1 MSPSPFRLLTPLT
14 PDQEKAARA
23 YTSES
28 PRLHHLMQ
36 GRNGMDCGPF
46 DAELGNLV
54 PLLPNLVSAA
64 RAYEL
69 TEPLRLYAGLSNGYS
84 ALGSL
89 WHNDP
94 ARLAGLDYAY
104 GGVFSTSISIDVA
117 KNFLSTGSRFIR
129 VLLTIDAQ
137 PGLHCLPTAVLGPDN
152 GHEGEVLI
160 AKATSFRIVAGSR
173 QSDAYG
179 EFVHLTLTG
188 P

>member
-36 GRNGMDCGPF
+36 GRNGMDCEPF
-46 DAELGNLV
+46 KAELGELAL
-54 PLLPNLVSAA
+54 LLPNLVSAA

-69 TEPLRLYAGLSNGYS
+69 TEPLTLYAGLNNGYS

-94 ARLAGLDYAY
+94 AQLVGLDYTY
-104 GGVFSTSISIDVA
+104 GGVFSTSVNFDVA
-117 KNFLSTGSRFIR
+117 RSFLSKDRMRR
-129 VLLTIDAQ
+129 VLLTIDAK
-137 PGLHCLPTAVLGPDN
+137 PGLRCLPTSVLGPDN
-152 GHEGEVLI
+152 SHEGEVLI
-160 AKATSFRIVAGSR
+160 ARESRFRIMAGSR
-173 QSDAYG
+173 QSDRHG
-179 EFVHLTLTG
+179 DFVHLTLIG